1 LVDDH
6 VRKFGQPVR
15 NILDQPGPS
24 NPLAIFGDRPEG
36 GFVDPQGLPN
46 QGVRQ
51 SERFEHFNGPAS
63 HTIGMTA
70 RQRLLTSVDRTHGHL
85 GELRQLCRQ
94 NRSGRSS
101 SHDQDINLFRQVH
114 ALSPVL
120 WCGRSNTRIAE
131 GVTVEVILHVLYFR
145 LVCVSQHIL
154 CRKYPEVCT
163 CGKSNCYICDVSK
176 STPRIEAIHRALQVL
191 KLMASQG
198 SVSVG
203 EAAEYLK
210 VNPSTASRVLTT
222 IEADGFAVRGEK
234 RRYHPGASALHFGK
248 SLTTPPLHERLRPHL
263 ERLSSL
269 VHETVHI
276 ATLVGTTVHHQD
288 AIVATDHALVLTSRI
303 GKRLPAHLAS
313 SGKVM
318 LADLDPAV

>member
-1 LVDDH
+1 
-6 VRKFGQPVR
+6 
-15 NILDQPGPS
+15 
-24 NPLAIFGDRPEG
+24 
-36 GFVDPQGLPN
+36 
-46 QGVRQ
+46 
-51 SERFEHFNGPAS
+51 
-63 HTIGMTA
+63 
-70 RQRLLTSVDRTHGHL
+70 
-85 GELRQLCRQ
+85 
-94 NRSGRSS
+94 
-101 SHDQDINLFRQVH
+101 
-114 ALSPVL
+114 
-120 WCGRSNTRIAE
+120 
-131 GVTVEVILHVLYFR
+131 
-145 LVCVSQHIL
+145 
-154 CRKYPEVCT
+154 
-163 CGKSNCYICDVSK
+163 
-176 STPRIEAIHRALQVL
+176 
-191 KLMASQG
+191 MASQG

-203 EAAEYLK
+203 EAAEYLE
-210 VNPSTASRVLTT
+210 VNPSTASRILTT

-318 LADLDPAV
+318 LADLDPAVVNARYAPTDGGSLPQAVAFNLAQLHDELAKVRTQGFATNVESTEKGLVALAVSLGHIGGEHIALSVALPLARYSSSARQHISDALVTVQHEAQAVFAGDELAQRPDMF